1 MFGLCKYKD
10 LFGKLNTGIHSY
22 KIFKISILDVAVTA
36 IGAYGISWFL
46 GTPYLLTLGLFFLF
60 GIFIHRL
67 FCVRTTIDK
76 FLFPNAKDS

>member
-1 MFGLCKYKD
+1 MIGLCKYKD

-22 KIFKISILDVAVTA
+22 RIFNIAVLDVAVTA

-76 FLFPNAKDS
+76 FFFPNAKDS

>member
-22 KIFKISILDVAVTA
+22 KIFNISVLDFGVTA
-36 IGAYGISWFL
+36 IAAYFIAWFL
-46 GTPYLLTLGLFFLF
+46 GTPYLPTLGIFFLF
-60 GIFIHRL
+60 GILVHRL